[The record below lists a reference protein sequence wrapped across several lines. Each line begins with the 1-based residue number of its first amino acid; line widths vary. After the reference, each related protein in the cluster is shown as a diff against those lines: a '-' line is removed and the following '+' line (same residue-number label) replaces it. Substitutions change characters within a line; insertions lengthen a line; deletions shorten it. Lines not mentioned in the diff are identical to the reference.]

1 MKKKLLFLMAAIA
14 LFVPSVMAAEV
25 QKEGG
30 TGEELLKAFNEA
42 KSEDVTT
49 IKLTANIENYKGDKA
64 DNTRLIVGAGKTVI
78 LDLNGHNISID
89 PKGEKGEDG
98 YIEGTYRSII
108 VEGGK
113 LTIKGKGTITHE
125 THVAVNV
132 WALNTGDTNHTT
144 LIVEKDVTLVGK
156 NGISVFEYKAP
167 IGLNTTVDFYGKINA
182 YENGITINGNIQT
195 DGNVPVVNI
204 KKGAEIK
211 ATREDGVGIYGAG
224 NGIWN
229 IEDGVKVEGVGSA
242 IGVKAG
248 TFNINGGTFTATGN
262 YDSNPKLLGGDI
274 TPSGAAIQL
283 ETNSGYYGHIK
294 MNIKDGVFTSEKGTA
309 ILEYGSDTT
318 SAVEGLKITDGEFNA
333 AEGKEILAISKAL
346 KTAQANNVISIEGGL
361 FSNKVENEY
370 LGTDKITITIAA
382 AITENGETVTENI
395 YTVVGSKGDVLDED
409 AVAELEDLLGDIGEG
424 YKLVGYYSD
433 SELKNKF
440 DFSKEMNDNTTIYM
454 SFVKDTT
461 PVKTEKNPK
470 TSDMNLALIL
480 ASLGLASTGAV
491 LISRKKL
498 AKTNR

>member
-1 MKKKLLFLMAAIA
+1 MKKKLLFLIAAIA
-14 LFVPSVMAAEV
+14 LFVPSIMAAEV
-25 QKEGG
+25 QKEVG

-42 KSEDVTT
+42 KAEDVTT
-49 IKLTANIENYKGDKA
+49 IKLTANIENYKGNKA

-125 THVAVNV
+125 T
-132 WALNTGDTNHTT
+132 
-144 LIVEKDVTLVGK
+144 LVGK
-156 NGISVFEYKAP
+156 NGISVFEYEKP

-204 KKGAEIK
+204 KEGAAIK

-229 IEDGVKVEGVGSA
+229 IENGVKVEGVGSA
-242 IGVKAG
+242 IGAKAG

-318 SAVEGLKITDGEFNA
+318 SAVEGLKITYGEFNA

-361 FSNKVENEY
+361 FNNDVDDEY
-370 LGTDKITITIAA
+370 LGTNNIVVTIAA
-382 AITENGETVTENI
+382 SITEDGKTVTENM
-395 YTVVGSKGDVLDED
+395 YTVVVEKGDVFDED
-409 AVAELEDLLGDIGEG
+409 AEKELTSLLGDIGEG
-424 YKLVGYYSD
+424 YKLAGYYSD
-433 SELKNKF
+433 KELKNKF
-440 DFSKEMNDNTTIYM
+440 DFSKGLNENTTIYM
-454 SFVKDTT
+454 SFVKETI
-461 PVKTEKNPK
+461 PQGEKNPK

-480 ASLGLASTGAV
+480 TTLGLASVGAV
-491 LISRKKL
+491 LVSRKKL
-498 AKTNR
+498 AKANR